1 MAFNNGPRLVTQ
13 GLNLLVDAGDPTS
26 YPGTGTTWRDVIGGQ
41 NGTITGSVSY
51 SSAYYG
57 GLVFSGPTASVIF
70 PTSSANFGSG
80 SFTVEIA
87 FQPARIEGIHY
98 LISKN
103 SGSFPNWGVYLSGSG
118 GSGKLFSFFNISST
132 VSCSVS
138 SSTTFVTG
146 SNYDVSVRVFPGSS
160 GSGFYVDGVSIGGGL
175 GNGGGSLTS
184 TGSLLIGNIAPS
196 SSQAFSGSLFATKI
210 YSINSLTQPSQ
221 NYNAIASRLSKPS
234 LIASLPAFE
243 LLVVGAG
250 GGSANGPTGGG
261 GGGGLV
267 YSASFT
273 PVIGTSIVIVG
284 SGSVSSNGTN
294 SVFGSVVA
302 LGGGAG
308 GPGANGSSGGSGGG
322 AGGYNPRT
330 GGSGS
335 AGQGFAGG
343 NNIKPSN
350 PTQAGAYNGSAAGGG
365 AGGTGSDATA
375 DYIGAP
381 GGLGRFIASFT
392 SIGGSPAGWFAG
404 GGGGGDLYVNSVNY
418 IPNFY
423 GGIGG
428 GGTGSY
434 VPNGFSAP
442 SQDATTGSANTGGG
456 AGGTGASKPGA
467 AGGSGIV
474 AIRYNGTPI
483 AVGGEITQSA
493 GFTYHVF
500 RTTGTSSF
508 TIF

>member
-1 MAFNNGPRLVTQ
+1 MAFNNGPKLVTQ

-70 PTSSANFGSG
+70 PTSSVNFGSG

-103 SGSFPNWGVYLSGSG
+103 SGSFPNWGIYLSGSG
-118 GSGKLFSFFNISST
+118 GSGKLFSEFRISST
-132 VSCSVS
+132 VSCSIS
-138 SSTTFVTG
+138 SSSTFVTG
-146 SNYDVSVRVFPGSS
+146 SNYDVCVRMAPGSS
-160 GSGFYVDGVSIGGGL
+160 GSGIYVDGIGLGGVL

-184 TGSLLIGNIAPS
+184 TGSLLIGNITTS
-196 SSQAFSGSLFATKI
+196 SLQSFSGSLFATKI

-221 NYNAIASRLSKPS
+221 NYNALAPRLSKPP
-234 LIASLPAFE
+234 IATSLPTFE
-243 LLVVGAG
+243 LLVVAG
-250 GGSANGPTGGG
+250 GGSGGSGRSGGGGGAGGLQYIPSYIPVIGNTTVIVGAANQNSTIDIYTSIAGGRGGSVLPGLNGGSGGG
-261 GGGGLV
+261 GGGG
-267 YSASFT
+267 AN
-273 PVIGTSIVIVG
+273 IGGLGTAGQGNNGGNSTSTSQWT
-284 SGSVSSNGTN
+284 SGG
-294 SVFGSVVA
+294 
-302 LGGGAG
+302 GGGAG
-308 GPGANGSSGGSGGG
+308 TAGNPSNGNTNSGA
-322 AGGYNPRT
+322 

-335 AGQGFAGG
+335 F
-343 NNIKPSN
+343 ISN
-350 PTQAGAYNGSAAGGG
+350 FSA
-365 AGGTGSDATA
+365 
-375 DYIGAP
+375 
-381 GGLGRFIASFT
+381 
-392 SIGGSPAGWFAG
+392 IGGSPAGWFAG
-404 GGGGGDLYVNSVNY
+404 GGGGGTDGTSLRGS
-418 IPNFY
+418 
-423 GGIGG
+423 GSIGG
-428 GGTGSY
+428 GGEGGFGVSVAGVTGSI
-434 VPNGFSAP
+434 
-442 SQDATTGSANTGGG
+442 NTGGG
-456 AGGTGASKPGA
+456 GGGSGNGSTPGT
-467 AGGSGIV
+467 GGSGIV

>member
-70 PTSSANFGSG
+70 PTSSANFGTG

-138 SSTTFVTG
+138 SSSTFVTG
-146 SNYDVSVRVFPGSS
+146 SNYDVNVRVIPASS
-160 GSGFYVDGVSIGGGL
+160 GSGFYVDGVSIGGGT

-184 TGSLLIGNIAPS
+184 TGSLLIGNIATS
-196 SSQAFSGSLFATKI
+196 SLQSFSGSLFNTKI
-210 YSINSLTQPSQ
+210 YSINSLAQPSQ
-221 NYNAIASRLSKPS
+221 NYNAIAPRLSKPP
-234 LIASLPAFE
+234 LIASAPVFE
-243 LLVVGAG
+243 LLVVA
-250 GGSANGPTGGG
+250 GGG
-261 GGGGLV
+261 GGGG
-267 YSASFT
+267 YS
-273 PVIGTSIVIVG
+273 
-284 SGSVSSNGTN
+284 SG
-294 SVFGSVVA
+294 
-302 LGGGAG
+302 GGGAG
-308 GPGANGSSGGSGGG
+308 GLQYVTSFTPTLGTSQVVVGSGGLSIGSGFGGTGAPGQNSSFINTVSLGGGGGGTAATVGGSGGG
-322 AGGYNPRT
+322 GSSTGGSLSGALGTTGQGNRGGDGNNGGAGGGGGGAGSIGANGAASVGGT

-335 AGQGFAGG
+335 
-343 NNIKPSN
+343 
-350 PTQAGAYNGSAAGGG
+350 Y
-365 AGGTGSDATA
+365 
-375 DYIGAP
+375 
-381 GGLGRFIASFT
+381 IASFAA
-392 SIGGSPAGWFAG
+392 IGGSPAGWFAG
-404 GGGGGDLYVNSVNY
+404 GGAGLSANS
-418 IPNFY
+418 IDSGL

-428 GGTGSY
+428 GGNAMRSGSK
-434 VPNGFSAP
+434 
-442 SQDATTGSANTGGG
+442 NTGGG
-456 AGGTGASKPGA
+456 SGGNFDTPIL
-467 AGGSGIV
+467 GGSGIV
-474 AIRYNGTPI
+474 SIRYNGPPI

-493 GFTYHVF
+493 GFTYHVY
-500 RTTGTSSF
+500 RTVGTSSF